1 MNERVKRRNSGRSG
15 GAGTIPAAGRD
26 KSECPAL
33 EAIGLVKSFG
43 GLKATNNVS
52 IHAKTGESVGIIGPN
67 GAGKTTL
74 LNLLTR
80 EIDMDAGSIFLEGM
94 RIDQLPVHSRVKAG
108 LARTYQIPA
117 PFGELTVQENIRV
130 GMMPD
135 DLWQMLF
142 AGADENTEQEVAE
155 SVGLGG
161 KRFRGLPRELAMGD
175 LRRLELARTL
185 ATQPKVLLLDEV
197 FAGLTVREIEQI
209 SGLLMKRRQ
218 THNTTYLIVS
228 HDLKALEPL
237 VDRVIVINFGEVM
250 AQGTFR
256 QVVSDKDVQDAYL
269 GTGQERAT

>member
-1 MNERVKRRNSGRSG
+1 MNERATRRNSGRSG
-15 GAGTIPAAGRD
+15 GAGTIPAAVRD
-26 KSECPAL
+26 KSECHAL

-52 IHAKTGESVGIIGPN
+52 IHAKIGESVGIIGPN

-142 AGADENTEQEVAE
+142 AGADESAEQEIAE

-161 KRFRGLPRELAMGD
+161 NFRGLPRELAMGD

-197 FAGLTVREIEQI
+197 FAGLTVREIKQI

-256 QVVSDKDVQDAYL
+256 QVVSDKDVQNAYL
-269 GTGQERAT
+269 GTGRERAT